1 VHANAPERV
10 PAAAKQRRWRARP
23 HPGVVGLMATSRPAF
38 TRAHESS
45 RGSSAAVSV
54 LARARHD
61 AYPALTVYARR
72 LEIVVLGALLALA
85 GGCKN
90 KGKKGDPDAP
100 DEGSA
105 KAGGKSKKSV
115 SSSSDPEDP
124 RDEAGDPPG
133 RNRNAK
139 DLEYLTVD
147 GERCSRTGKRE
158 HQVDVNQDGYA
169 DLVTLY
175 VNEAGSEKLA
185 CKQGDLNFDGRLD
198 AFVYYEASGEVSRE
212 QFDQDYDGRIDMG
225 RYYAEGKLVRD
236 ELDLNADGFADSW
249 RIYDDGRLVRVE
261 SDRDA
266 DGRADMFTYYMGK
279 QIDRIGYDV
288 NGDGKV
294 DTWDHDAA
302 RRARLAL
309 QKRQVNVDTGKT
321 DEELYVDEGKPEE
334 GKPDDKKAQKP
345 GEGKKNKKDEAKK
358 DEAKKDEAKSK

>member
-1 VHANAPERV
+1 
-10 PAAAKQRRWRARP
+10 
-23 HPGVVGLMATSRPAF
+23 M
-38 TRAHESS
+38 
-45 RGSSAAVSV
+45 
-54 LARARHD
+54 
-61 AYPALTVYARR
+61 
-72 LEIVVLGALLALA
+72 VLGALLVVG

-100 DEGSA
+100 AEEGAA
-105 KAGGKSKKSV
+105 KSSKSKKGV
-115 SSSSDPEDP
+115 SSSSDAEDP
-124 RDEAGDPPG
+124 REGEPRDPPG

-175 VNEAGSEKLA
+175 ASDPSGEKLA
-185 CKQGDLNFDGRLD
+185 CKQGDLNFDGQLD

-212 QFDQDYDGRIDMG
+212 QFDQDFDGRIDMG
-225 RYYAEGKLVRD
+225 RYYAEGKLIRD
-236 ELDLNADGFADSW
+236 ELDLNQDGFADSW
-249 RIYDDGRLVRVE
+249 RIYDEGRLVRVE

-309 QKRQVNVDTGKT
+309 QKRQTNVDTGKSE
-321 DEELYVDEGKPEE
+321 EELYVDEAAGKPGEAE
-334 GKPDDKKAQKP
+334 QDGKQAQKP
-345 GEGKKNKKDEAKK
+345 GEGKKGKKGDEAKQGEGDK
-358 DEAKKDEAKSK
+358 ADKADKAKPKSK

>member
-1 VHANAPERV
+1 
-10 PAAAKQRRWRARP
+10 
-23 HPGVVGLMATSRPAF
+23 MATMGLAF
-38 TRAHESS
+38 TDAGESS
-45 RGSSAAVSV
+45 RGTSAGLSE
-54 LARARHD
+54 LARARRD

-105 KAGGKSKKSV
+105 TSGNKSKKSV
-115 SSSSDPEDP
+115 SSSSDPDDP
-124 RDEAGDPPG
+124 RDEPGDPPG

-175 VNEAGSEKLA
+175 VNEGGSEKLA

-198 AFVYYEASGEVSRE
+198 AFVYYEPSGEVSRE
-212 QFDQDYDGRIDMG
+212 QFDQDFDGRIDMG
-225 RYYAEGKLVRD
+225 RYYAEGKLARD

-321 DEELYVDEGKPEE
+321 DEELYVDEAEKGEAE
-334 GKPDDKKAQKP
+334 DGKKAQKP
-345 GEGKKNKKDEAKK
+345 GEGKKDDKKGKKGDEAKKGDESKKGDEAKK
-358 DEAKKDEAKSK
+358 DAKSK